1 MVQVLCELSGTAACW
16 HLSTISVTAQST
28 GVVTWFYAG
37 RWFDETAGFEAL
49 LQGSLQDR
57 REQLF
62 QYQVGTWSDS
72 V

>member
-1 MVQVLCELSGTAACW
+1 MLHVLQVVCELSGAAACW

-37 RWFDETAGFEAL
+37 RWFDDTAGCEAL

-62 QYQVGTWSDS
+62 QYKVGT
-72 V
+72 